1 MRTRA
6 ANAEMS
12 RLSAECCPGD
22 EVLGDTEAAIFQL
35 AEKRIGRGFRGVQEI
50 VRESFGS
57 VDALL
62 QRGQRIT
69 GLATHYE
76 NLDEMT
82 SGLQRSD
89 LVIIAARPSMG
100 KTAFA
105 MNIAENAAIKDQQV
119 VGVFSLEMSREA
131 LLLRLLC
138 STAEVDA
145 HKMRTGS
152 LWQDD
157 TKKLVRAME
166 HLAHAPLYID
176 DTPGMSLSE
185 MRAEARR
192 LKQAQGRLGLVT
204 EG

>member
-1 MRTRA
+1 MRRIRRLRA
-6 ANAEMS
+6 RRDQGDAAEDV
-12 RLSAECCPGD
+12 LSDA
-22 EVLGDTEAAIFQL
+22 EAAIFQL
-35 AEKRIGRGFRGVQEI
+35 SEKRIGRGFMGVQEI

-69 GLATHYE
+69 GLATHYTD
-76 NLDEMT
+76 LDEMT

-105 MNIAENAAIKDQQV
+105 MNIAENAAMEDQQV

-138 STAEVDA
+138 SQARSGCAQNAHRFAVAGRHAESGARDGATGARA
-145 HKMRTGS
+145 HFHR
-152 LWQDD
+152 
-157 TKKLVRAME
+157 
-166 HLAHAPLYID
+166 
-176 DTPGMSLSE
+176 
-185 MRAEARR
+185 
-192 LKQAQGRLGLVT
+192 
-204 EG
+204 